1 MLVVIEKHLDQIDGH
16 HQTQI
21 KSIENL
27 AGRPLDIV
35 ITAKQSKMVLQK
47 ISIIKRVLSTRTDR
61 QHKPFAAIDSD
72 VYALERIFK
81 ERNGSGKL
89 FVIIPTTDE
98 HDFRVCLK
106 LLKRNPNIA
115 TFSLRV
121 LVYHKIDNLSDDERA
136 DLAKL
141 INTESII
148 LLTETVSLAK
158 LLKDKYNLPAIN
170 SFLLPCTINANKSIH
185 SPKERVVV
193 KAQNH
198 LKIGYLGGFRREKGA
213 SKLPEILTGL
223 KNLINRSDSKF
234 SIEFIMQKAKYKSR
248 FKLAIFNFK
257 LMRSLRNKDK
267 PDREIKLTILDEE
280 LSPAQFMNSV
290 ESVDLLLIPYDL
302 EKYRARGSG
311 IIIDGVLAEKPIVYT
326 EGIGMDEFLN
336 FGNAE
341 AASQLSDFAP
351 NIMKILLNLQPY
363 RNNAKLAQTA
373 LCARIQETSNFL
385 KAMQCRPD

>member
-1 MLVVIEKHLDQIDGH
+1 MLVVVEKLLDQIDGH

-21 KSIENL
+21 KAIENL
-27 AGRPLDIV
+27 AGKPADMI
-35 ITAKQSKMVLQK
+35 ITSKSNVVLQN
-47 ISIIKRVLSTRTDR
+47 ISNVEKVLSTREDR
-61 QHKPFAAIDSD
+61 KNQPYAAINND
-72 VYALERIFK
+72 VYALKKIFE

-106 LLKRNPNIA
+106 LLKGNPNLA

-141 INTESII
+141 VNTESIV

-170 SFLLPCTINANKSIH
+170 SFLLPCTISANKSVN
-185 SPKERVVV
+185 SPKEREAVQ
-193 KAQNH
+193 AQNH

-223 KNLINRSDSKF
+223 KNLVNQSDSKF

-257 LMRSLRNKDK
+257 LMRSLRNKVK

-280 LSPAQFMNSV
+280 LSPALFINSV
-290 ESVDLLLIPYDL
+290 ESVDLLLIPYDV

-326 EGIGMDEFLN
+326 EGIGMSEFLN

-341 AASQLSDFAP
+341 AATQLSDFAP
-351 NIMKILLNLQPY
+351 NIIKILLNLKPY
-363 RNNAKLAQTA
+363 RNNAKLARNA
-373 LCARIQETSNFL
+373 LCAQIQKTSNFL
-385 KAMQCRPD
+385 KAMQCKSD

>member
-1 MLVVIEKHLDQIDGH
+1 MLVVVEKLLDQIDGH

-21 KSIENL
+21 KAIENL
-27 AGRPLDIV
+27 AGKPADMI
-35 ITAKQSKMVLQK
+35 ITSKSNVVLQN
-47 ISIIKRVLSTRTDR
+47 ISNVEKVLSTREDR
-61 QHKPFAAIDSD
+61 KNQPYAAINND
-72 VYALERIFK
+72 VYALKKIFE

-106 LLKRNPNIA
+106 LLKGNPNLA

-141 INTESII
+141 VNTESIV

-170 SFLLPCTINANKSIH
+170 SFLLPCTISANKSVN
-185 SPKERVVV
+185 SPKKREAVQ
-193 KAQNH
+193 AQNH

-223 KNLINRSDSKF
+223 KNLVNQSDSKF

-257 LMRSLRNKDK
+257 LMRSLRNKVK

-280 LSPAQFMNSV
+280 LSPALFINSV
-290 ESVDLLLIPYDL
+290 ESVDLLLIPYDV

-326 EGIGMDEFLN
+326 EGIGMSEFLN

-341 AASQLSDFAP
+341 AATQLSDFAP
-351 NIMKILLNLQPY
+351 NIIKILLNLKPY
-363 RNNAKLAQTA
+363 RNNAKLARNA
-373 LCARIQETSNFL
+373 LCAQIQKTSNFL
-385 KAMQCRPD
+385 KAMQCKSD

>member
-1 MLVVIEKHLDQIDGH
+1 MLVVVEKLLDRIDGH

-21 KSIENL
+21 KAIENL
-27 AGRPLDIV
+27 AGNPVDTI
-35 ITAKQSKMVLQK
+35 ITSKSNMVLQN
-47 ISIIKRVLSTRTDR
+47 ISNVEKVLSTREGR
-61 QHKPFAAIDSD
+61 KNEPCAAIYND
-72 VYALERIFK
+72 VYALERIFE

-106 LLKRNPNIA
+106 LLKKNPNIA

-141 INTESII
+141 INTESIV

-170 SFLLPCTINANKSIH
+170 SFLLPCTISANKSVN
-185 SPKERVVV
+185 SPKEREAVQ
-193 KAQNH
+193 AQNH

-223 KNLINRSDSKF
+223 KNLVNQSDSKF

-257 LMRSLRNKDK
+257 LMRSLRNKVK

-280 LSPAQFMNSV
+280 LSPALFINSV
-290 ESVDLLLIPYDL
+290 ESVDLLLIPYDV

-326 EGIGMDEFLN
+326 EGIGMNEFLN

-341 AASQLSDFAP
+341 AATQLSDFAP

-363 RNNAKLAQTA
+363 RNNAKLARNA
-373 LCARIQETSNFL
+373 LCAQIQKTSNFL

>member
-1 MLVVIEKHLDQIDGH
+1 MLVVVEKLLDQIDGH

-21 KSIENL
+21 KAIENL
-27 AGRPLDIV
+27 AGKPADMI
-35 ITAKQSKMVLQK
+35 ITSKSNMVLQN
-47 ISIIKRVLSTRTDR
+47 ISNVEKVLSTREDR
-61 QHKPFAAIDSD
+61 KNQPYAAINND
-72 VYALERIFK
+72 VYALKKIFE

-106 LLKRNPNIA
+106 LLKGNPNLA

-141 INTESII
+141 VNTESIV

-170 SFLLPCTINANKSIH
+170 SFLLPCTISANKSVN
-185 SPKERVVV
+185 SPKKREAVQ
-193 KAQNH
+193 AQNH

-223 KNLINRSDSKF
+223 KNLVNQSDSKF

-257 LMRSLRNKDK
+257 LMRSLRNKVK

-280 LSPAQFMNSV
+280 LSPDLFINSI
-290 ESVDLLLIPYDL
+290 ESVDLLLIPYDE

-326 EGIGMDEFLN
+326 EGIGMNEFLN

-341 AASQLSDFAP
+341 AATQLSDFAP
-351 NIMKILLNLQPY
+351 NIIKILLNLKPY
-363 RNNAKLAQTA
+363 RNNAKLARNA
-373 LCARIQETSNFL
+373 LCAQIQKTSNFL
-385 KAMQCRPD
+385 KAMQCKSD

>member
-1 MLVVIEKHLDQIDGH
+1 MLVVVEKLLDQIAGH

-21 KSIENL
+21 KAIENL
-27 AGRPLDIV
+27 AGKPADII
-35 ITAKQSKMVLQK
+35 ITSKSNMVLQN
-47 ISIIKRVLSTRTDR
+47 ISNVEKVLSTREDR
-61 QHKPFAAIDSD
+61 KNQPYAAINND
-72 VYALERIFK
+72 VYALKKIFE

-106 LLKRNPNIA
+106 LLKGNPNLA

-141 INTESII
+141 VNTESIV

-170 SFLLPCTINANKSIH
+170 SFLLPCTISANKSVN
-185 SPKERVVV
+185 SPKKREAVQ
-193 KAQNH
+193 AQNH

-223 KNLINRSDSKF
+223 KNLVNQSDSKF

-257 LMRSLRNKDK
+257 LMRSLRNKVK

-280 LSPAQFMNSV
+280 LSPALFINSV
-290 ESVDLLLIPYDL
+290 ESVDLLLIPYDV

-326 EGIGMDEFLN
+326 EGIGMSEFLN

-341 AASQLSDFAP
+341 AATQLSDFAP
-351 NIMKILLNLQPY
+351 NIIKILLNLKPY
-363 RNNAKLAQTA
+363 RNNAKLARNA
-373 LCARIQETSNFL
+373 LCAQIQKTSNFL
-385 KAMQCRPD
+385 KAMQCKSD

>member
-1 MLVVIEKHLDQIDGH
+1 MLVVVEKLLDQIDGH

-21 KSIENL
+21 KAIENL
-27 AGRPLDIV
+27 AGKPADMI
-35 ITAKQSKMVLQK
+35 ITSKSNVVLQN
-47 ISIIKRVLSTRTDR
+47 ISNVEKVLSTREDR
-61 QHKPFAAIDSD
+61 KNQPYAAINND
-72 VYALERIFK
+72 VYALKKIFE

-106 LLKRNPNIA
+106 LLKGNPNLA

-141 INTESII
+141 VNTESIV

-170 SFLLPCTINANKSIH
+170 SFLLPCTISANKSVN
-185 SPKERVVV
+185 SPKKREAVQ
-193 KAQNH
+193 AQNH

-213 SKLPEILTGL
+213 SKLPKILTGL
-223 KNLINRSDSKF
+223 KNLVNQSDSKF

-257 LMRSLRNKDK
+257 LMRSLRNTVK

-280 LSPAQFMNSV
+280 LSPDLFINSI
-290 ESVDLLLIPYDL
+290 ESVDLLLIPYDE

-326 EGIGMDEFLN
+326 EGIGMSEFLN

-341 AASQLSDFAP
+341 AATQLSDFAP
-351 NIMKILLNLQPY
+351 NIIKILLNLKPY
-363 RNNAKLAQTA
+363 RNNAKLARNA
-373 LCARIQETSNFL
+373 LCAQIQKTSNFL
-385 KAMQCRPD
+385 KAMQCKSD

>member
-1 MLVVIEKHLDQIDGH
+1 MLVVVEKLLDRIDGH

-21 KSIENL
+21 KAIENL
-27 AGRPLDIV
+27 AGNPVDTI
-35 ITAKQSKMVLQK
+35 ITSKSNMVLQN
-47 ISIIKRVLSTRTDR
+47 ISNVEKVLSTREGR
-61 QHKPFAAIDSD
+61 KNEPCAAIYND
-72 VYALERIFK
+72 VYALERIFE

-106 LLKRNPNIA
+106 LLKKNPNIA

-141 INTESII
+141 INTESIV

-170 SFLLPCTINANKSIH
+170 SFLLPCTISANKSVN
-185 SPKERVVV
+185 SPKEREAVQ
-193 KAQNH
+193 AQNH

-223 KNLINRSDSKF
+223 KNLVNQSDSKF

-257 LMRSLRNKDK
+257 LMRSLRNKVK

-280 LSPAQFMNSV
+280 LSPALFINSV
-290 ESVDLLLIPYDL
+290 ESVDLLLIPYDV

-326 EGIGMDEFLN
+326 EGIGMSEFLN

-341 AASQLSDFAP
+341 AATQLSDFAP

-363 RNNAKLAQTA
+363 RNNAKLARNA
-373 LCARIQETSNFL
+373 LCAQIQKTSNFL
-385 KAMQCRPD
+385 KAMQCKSD

>member
-1 MLVVIEKHLDQIDGH
+1 
-16 HQTQI
+16 
-21 KSIENL
+21 
-27 AGRPLDIV
+27 
-35 ITAKQSKMVLQK
+35 
-47 ISIIKRVLSTRTDR
+47 
-61 QHKPFAAIDSD
+61 
-72 VYALERIFK
+72 
-81 ERNGSGKL
+81 
-89 FVIIPTTDE
+89 
-98 HDFRVCLK
+98 
-106 LLKRNPNIA
+106 
-115 TFSLRV
+115 

-141 INTESII
+141 INTGSII

>member
-1 MLVVIEKHLDQIDGH
+1 MLVVVEKLLDQIDGH

-21 KSIENL
+21 KAIENL
-27 AGRPLDIV
+27 AGKPADMI
-35 ITAKQSKMVLQK
+35 ITSKSNVVLQN
-47 ISIIKRVLSTRTDR
+47 ISNVEKVLSTREDR
-61 QHKPFAAIDSD
+61 KNQPYAAINND
-72 VYALERIFK
+72 VYALKKIFE

-106 LLKRNPNIA
+106 LLKGNPNLA

-141 INTESII
+141 VNTESIV

-170 SFLLPCTINANKSIH
+170 SFLLPCTISANKSVN
-185 SPKERVVV
+185 SPKKREAVQ
-193 KAQNH
+193 AQNH

-223 KNLINRSDSKF
+223 KNLVNHSDSKF

-257 LMRSLRNKDK
+257 LMRSLRNKVK

-280 LSPAQFMNSV
+280 LSPALFINSV
-290 ESVDLLLIPYDL
+290 ESVDLLLIPYDV

-326 EGIGMDEFLN
+326 EGIGMSEFLN

-341 AASQLSDFAP
+341 AATQLSDFAP
-351 NIMKILLNLQPY
+351 NIIKILLNLKPY
-363 RNNAKLAQTA
+363 RNNAKLARNA
-373 LCARIQETSNFL
+373 LCAQIQKTSNFL
-385 KAMQCRPD
+385 KAMQCKSD

>member
-1 MLVVIEKHLDQIDGH
+1 MLVVVEKLLDQIDGH

-21 KSIENL
+21 KAIENL
-27 AGRPLDIV
+27 AGKPADMI
-35 ITAKQSKMVLQK
+35 ITSKSNVVLQN
-47 ISIIKRVLSTRTDR
+47 ISNVEKVLSTREDR
-61 QHKPFAAIDSD
+61 KNQPYAAINND
-72 VYALERIFK
+72 VYALKKIFE

-106 LLKRNPNIA
+106 LLKGNPNIA

-141 INTESII
+141 VNTESIV

-170 SFLLPCTINANKSIH
+170 SFLLPCTISANKSVN
-185 SPKERVVV
+185 SPKKREAVQ
-193 KAQNH
+193 AQNH

-223 KNLINRSDSKF
+223 KNLVNQSDSKF

-257 LMRSLRNKDK
+257 LMRSLRNKVK

-280 LSPAQFMNSV
+280 LSPALFINSV
-290 ESVDLLLIPYDL
+290 ESVDLLLIPYDV

-326 EGIGMDEFLN
+326 EGIGMSEFLN

-341 AASQLSDFAP
+341 AATQLSDFAP
-351 NIMKILLNLQPY
+351 NIIKILLNLKPY
-363 RNNAKLAQTA
+363 RNNAKLARNA
-373 LCARIQETSNFL
+373 LCAQIQKTSNFL
-385 KAMQCRPD
+385 KAMQCKSD

>member
-1 MLVVIEKHLDQIDGH
+1 MLIVVEKLLDQIDGH

-21 KSIENL
+21 KAIENL
-27 AGRPLDIV
+27 AGKPADMI
-35 ITAKQSKMVLQK
+35 ITSKSNVVLQN
-47 ISIIKRVLSTRTDR
+47 ISNVEKVLSTREDR
-61 QHKPFAAIDSD
+61 KNQPYAAINND
-72 VYALERIFK
+72 VYALKKIFE

-106 LLKRNPNIA
+106 LLKGNPNLA

-141 INTESII
+141 VNTESIV

-170 SFLLPCTINANKSIH
+170 SFLLPCTISANKSVN
-185 SPKERVVV
+185 SPKKREAVQ
-193 KAQNH
+193 AQNH

-223 KNLINRSDSKF
+223 KNLVNQSDSKF

-257 LMRSLRNKDK
+257 LMRSLRNTVK

-280 LSPAQFMNSV
+280 LSPDLFINSI
-290 ESVDLLLIPYDL
+290 ESVDLLLIPYDE

-326 EGIGMDEFLN
+326 EGIGMNEFLN

-341 AASQLSDFAP
+341 AATQLSDFAP
-351 NIMKILLNLQPY
+351 NIIKILLNLKPY
-363 RNNAKLAQTA
+363 RNNAKLARNA
-373 LCARIQETSNFL
+373 LCAQIQKTSNFL
-385 KAMQCRPD
+385 KAMQCKSD

>member
-1 MLVVIEKHLDQIDGH
+1 MLVVVEKLLDQIDGH

-21 KSIENL
+21 KAIENL
-27 AGRPLDIV
+27 AGKPADII
-35 ITAKQSKMVLQK
+35 ITSKSNMVLQN
-47 ISIIKRVLSTRTDR
+47 ISNVEKVLSTREGR
-61 QHKPFAAIDSD
+61 KNEPCAAIYND
-72 VYALERIFK
+72 VYALERIFE

-106 LLKRNPNIA
+106 LLKKNPNIA

-141 INTESII
+141 INTESIV

-170 SFLLPCTINANKSIH
+170 SFLLPCTISANKSVN
-185 SPKERVVV
+185 SPKKREAVQ
-193 KAQNH
+193 AQNH

-213 SKLPEILTGL
+213 SKLPKILTGL
-223 KNLINRSDSKF
+223 KNLVNQSDSKF

-257 LMRSLRNKDK
+257 LMRSLRNTVK

-280 LSPAQFMNSV
+280 LSPDLFINSI
-290 ESVDLLLIPYDL
+290 ESVDLLLIPYDE

-326 EGIGMDEFLN
+326 EGIGMNEFLN

-341 AASQLSDFAP
+341 AATQLSDFAP

-363 RNNAKLAQTA
+363 RNNAKLARNA
-373 LCARIQETSNFL
+373 LCAQIQKTSNFL

>member
-1 MLVVIEKHLDQIDGH
+1 MLVVVEKLLDRIDGH

-21 KSIENL
+21 KAIENL
-27 AGRPLDIV
+27 AGNPVDTI
-35 ITAKQSKMVLQK
+35 ITSKSNMVLQN
-47 ISIIKRVLSTRTDR
+47 ISNVEKVLSTREGR
-61 QHKPFAAIDSD
+61 KNEPCAAIYND
-72 VYALERIFK
+72 VYALERIFE

-106 LLKRNPNIA
+106 LLKKNPNIA

-141 INTESII
+141 INTESIV

-170 SFLLPCTINANKSIH
+170 SFLLPCTISANKSVN
-185 SPKERVVV
+185 SPKEREAVQ
-193 KAQNH
+193 AQNH

-213 SKLPEILTGL
+213 SKLPKILTGL
-223 KNLINRSDSKF
+223 KNLVNQSDSKF

-257 LMRSLRNKDK
+257 LMRSLRNTVK

-280 LSPAQFMNSV
+280 LSPDLFINSI
-290 ESVDLLLIPYDL
+290 ESVDLLLIPYDE

-326 EGIGMDEFLN
+326 EGIGMNEFLN

-341 AASQLSDFAP
+341 AATQLSDFAP
-351 NIMKILLNLQPY
+351 NIIKILLNLKPY
-363 RNNAKLAQTA
+363 RNNAKLARNA
-373 LCARIQETSNFL
+373 LCAQIQKTSNFL
-385 KAMQCRPD
+385 KAMQCKSD

>member
-1 MLVVIEKHLDQIDGH
+1 MLVVVEKLLDQIDGH

-21 KSIENL
+21 KAIENL
-27 AGRPLDIV
+27 AGKPADMI
-35 ITAKQSKMVLQK
+35 ITSKSNVVLQN
-47 ISIIKRVLSTRTDR
+47 ISNVEKVLSTREDR
-61 QHKPFAAIDSD
+61 KNQPYAAINND
-72 VYALERIFK
+72 VYALKKIFE

-106 LLKRNPNIA
+106 LLKGNPNIA

-141 INTESII
+141 VNTESIV

-170 SFLLPCTINANKSIH
+170 SFLLPCTISANKSVN
-185 SPKERVVV
+185 SPKEREAVQ
-193 KAQNH
+193 AQNH

-223 KNLINRSDSKF
+223 KNLVNQSDSKF

-257 LMRSLRNKDK
+257 LMRSLRNKVK

-280 LSPAQFMNSV
+280 LSPALFINSV
-290 ESVDLLLIPYDL
+290 ESVDLLLIPYDV

-326 EGIGMDEFLN
+326 EGIGMSEFLN

-341 AASQLSDFAP
+341 AATQLSDFAP
-351 NIMKILLNLQPY
+351 NIIKILLNLKPY
-363 RNNAKLAQTA
+363 RNNAKLARNA
-373 LCARIQETSNFL
+373 LCAQIQKTSNFL
-385 KAMQCRPD
+385 KAMQCKSD

>member
-1 MLVVIEKHLDQIDGH
+1 MII
-16 HQTQI
+16 TS
-21 KSIENL
+21 KSN
-27 AGRPLDIV
+27 
-35 ITAKQSKMVLQK
+35 MVLQN
-47 ISIIKRVLSTRTDR
+47 ISNVEKVLSTREDR
-61 QHKPFAAIDSD
+61 KNEPCAAINND
-72 VYALERIFK
+72 VYALERIFE

-141 INTESII
+141 INTESIV

-170 SFLLPCTINANKSIH
+170 SFLLPCTISANKSVN
-185 SPKERVVV
+185 SPKEREAVQ
-193 KAQNH
+193 AQNH

-223 KNLINRSDSKF
+223 KNLVNQSDSKF

-257 LMRSLRNKDK
+257 LMRSLRNKVK

-280 LSPAQFMNSV
+280 LSPALFINSV
-290 ESVDLLLIPYDL
+290 ESVDLLLIPYDE

-326 EGIGMDEFLN
+326 EGIGM
-336 FGNAE
+336 
-341 AASQLSDFAP
+341 
-351 NIMKILLNLQPY
+351 
-363 RNNAKLAQTA
+363 R
-373 LCARIQETSNFL
+373 
-385 KAMQCRPD
+385 

>member
-1 MLVVIEKHLDQIDGH
+1 MLVVVEKLLDQIDGH

-21 KSIENL
+21 KAIENL
-27 AGRPLDIV
+27 AGKPADMI
-35 ITAKQSKMVLQK
+35 ITSKSNVVLQN
-47 ISIIKRVLSTRTDR
+47 ISNVEKVLSTREDR
-61 QHKPFAAIDSD
+61 KNQPYAAINND
-72 VYALERIFK
+72 VYALKKIFE

-106 LLKRNPNIA
+106 LLKGNPNLA

-141 INTESII
+141 INTESIV

-170 SFLLPCTINANKSIH
+170 SFLLPCTISANKSVN
-185 SPKERVVV
+185 SPKEREAVQ
-193 KAQNH
+193 AQNH

-223 KNLINRSDSKF
+223 KNLVNQSDSKF

-257 LMRSLRNKDK
+257 LMRSLRNKVK

-280 LSPAQFMNSV
+280 LSPALFINSV
-290 ESVDLLLIPYDL
+290 ESVDLLLIPYDV

-326 EGIGMDEFLN
+326 EGIGMSEFLN

-341 AASQLSDFAP
+341 AATQLSDFAP
-351 NIMKILLNLQPY
+351 NIIKILLNLKPY
-363 RNNAKLAQTA
+363 RNNAKLARNA
-373 LCARIQETSNFL
+373 LCAQIQKTSNFL
-385 KAMQCRPD
+385 KAMQCKSD

>member
-1 MLVVIEKHLDQIDGH
+1 MLVVVEKLLDQIDGH

-21 KSIENL
+21 KAIENL
-27 AGRPLDIV
+27 AGKPADMI
-35 ITAKQSKMVLQK
+35 ITSKSNMVLQN
-47 ISIIKRVLSTRTDR
+47 ISNVEKVLSTREDR
-61 QHKPFAAIDSD
+61 KNQPYAAINND
-72 VYALERIFK
+72 VYALKKIFE

-106 LLKRNPNIA
+106 LLKGNPNIA

-141 INTESII
+141 VNTESIV

-170 SFLLPCTINANKSIH
+170 SFLLPCTISANKSVN
-185 SPKERVVV
+185 SPKEREAVQ
-193 KAQNH
+193 AQNH

-223 KNLINRSDSKF
+223 KNLVNQSDSKF

-257 LMRSLRNKDK
+257 LMRSLRNKVK

-280 LSPAQFMNSV
+280 LSPALFINSV
-290 ESVDLLLIPYDL
+290 ESVDLLLIPYDV

-326 EGIGMDEFLN
+326 EGIGMNEFLN

-341 AASQLSDFAP
+341 AATQLSDFSP

-363 RNNAKLAQTA
+363 RNNAKLARNA
-373 LCARIQETSNFL
+373 LCAQIQKTSSFL

>member
-1 MLVVIEKHLDQIDGH
+1 MLVVVEKLLDQIDGH

-21 KSIENL
+21 KAIENL
-27 AGRPLDIV
+27 AGKPADMI
-35 ITAKQSKMVLQK
+35 ITSKSNMVLQN
-47 ISIIKRVLSTRTDR
+47 ISNVEKVLSTREDR
-61 QHKPFAAIDSD
+61 KNQPYAAINND
-72 VYALERIFK
+72 VYALKKIFE

-106 LLKRNPNIA
+106 LLKGNPNLA

-141 INTESII
+141 VNTESIV

-170 SFLLPCTINANKSIH
+170 SFLLPCTISANKSVN
-185 SPKERVVV
+185 SPKKREAVQ
-193 KAQNH
+193 AQNH

-223 KNLINRSDSKF
+223 KNLVNQSDSKF

-257 LMRSLRNKDK
+257 LMRSLRNKVK

-280 LSPAQFMNSV
+280 LSPALFINSV
-290 ESVDLLLIPYDL
+290 ESVDLLLIPYDV

-326 EGIGMDEFLN
+326 EGIGMSEFLN

-341 AASQLSDFAP
+341 AATQLSDFAP
-351 NIMKILLNLQPY
+351 NIIKILLNLKPY
-363 RNNAKLAQTA
+363 RNNAKLARNA
-373 LCARIQETSNFL
+373 LCAQIQKTSNFL
-385 KAMQCRPD
+385 KAMQCKSD

>member
-1 MLVVIEKHLDQIDGH
+1 MLVVVEKLLDQIDGH

-21 KSIENL
+21 KAIENL
-27 AGRPLDIV
+27 AGKPADMI
-35 ITAKQSKMVLQK
+35 ITSKSNVVLQN
-47 ISIIKRVLSTRTDR
+47 ISNVEKVLSTREDR
-61 QHKPFAAIDSD
+61 KNQPYAAINND
-72 VYALERIFK
+72 VYALKKIFE

-106 LLKRNPNIA
+106 LLKGNPNLA

-141 INTESII
+141 INTESIV

-170 SFLLPCTINANKSIH
+170 SFLLPCTISANKSVN
-185 SPKERVVV
+185 SPKEREAVQ
-193 KAQNH
+193 AQNH

-213 SKLPEILTGL
+213 SKLPKILTGL
-223 KNLINRSDSKF
+223 KNLVNQSDSKF

-257 LMRSLRNKDK
+257 LMRSLRNKVK

-280 LSPAQFMNSV
+280 LSPALFINSV
-290 ESVDLLLIPYDL
+290 ESVDLLLIPYDV

-326 EGIGMDEFLN
+326 EGIGMSEFLN

-341 AASQLSDFAP
+341 AATQLSDFAP
-351 NIMKILLNLQPY
+351 NIIKILLNLKPY
-363 RNNAKLAQTA
+363 RNNAKLARNA
-373 LCARIQETSNFL
+373 LCAQIQKTSNFL
-385 KAMQCRPD
+385 KAMQCKSD

>member
-1 MLVVIEKHLDQIDGH
+1 MLVVVEKLLDQIDGH

-21 KSIENL
+21 KAIENL
-27 AGRPLDIV
+27 AGKPADMI
-35 ITAKQSKMVLQK
+35 ITSKSNVVLQN
-47 ISIIKRVLSTRTDR
+47 ISNVEKVLSTREDR
-61 QHKPFAAIDSD
+61 KNQPYAAINND
-72 VYALERIFK
+72 VYALKKIFE

-106 LLKRNPNIA
+106 LLKGNPNLA

-141 INTESII
+141 INTESIV

-170 SFLLPCTINANKSIH
+170 SFLLPCTISANKSVN
-185 SPKERVVV
+185 SPKKREAVQ
-193 KAQNH
+193 AQNH

-223 KNLINRSDSKF
+223 KNLVNQSDSKF

-257 LMRSLRNKDK
+257 LMRSLRNKVK

-280 LSPAQFMNSV
+280 LSPALFINSV
-290 ESVDLLLIPYDL
+290 ESVDLLLIPYDV

-326 EGIGMDEFLN
+326 EGIGMSEFLN

-341 AASQLSDFAP
+341 AATQLSDFAP
-351 NIMKILLNLQPY
+351 NIIKILLNLKPY
-363 RNNAKLAQTA
+363 RNNAKLARNA
-373 LCARIQETSNFL
+373 LCAQIQKTSNFL
-385 KAMQCRPD
+385 KAMQCKSD